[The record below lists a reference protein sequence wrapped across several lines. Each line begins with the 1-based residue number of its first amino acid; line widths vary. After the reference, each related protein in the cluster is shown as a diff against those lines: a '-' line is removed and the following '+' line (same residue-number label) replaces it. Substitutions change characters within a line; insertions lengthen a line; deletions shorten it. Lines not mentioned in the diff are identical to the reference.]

1 MAESCIVC
9 LGDLYQD
16 DPGAFTAEVAS
27 ISSKS
32 PLRDAE
38 GKTAN
43 LHTTSPPR
51 QPESEQELI
60 AHLLPCHHYLHDEC
74 LKPWVER
81 ANSCP
86 VCRQTFNVVEVTAS
100 VKGIHFRIPSCFERS
115 ANLLPTRPRR
125 IIVCGPRQ
133 TTSCGY

>member
-16 DPGAFTAEVAS
+16 DPGASTVEVAS
-27 ISSKS
+27 TSKS

-38 GKTAN
+38 GKTTN
-43 LHTTSPPR
+43 PRTTSPPQ
-51 QPESEQELI
+51 QPEPAQELI
-60 AHLLPCHHYLHDEC
+60 AHLLPCHHYLHDVC

-100 VKGIHFRIPSCFERS
+100 VKGIYFRILSCLEGS
-115 ANLLPTRPRR
+115 ANLLSNRPRHN
-125 IIVCGPRQ
+125 IICGPRQ

>member
-16 DPGAFTAEVAS
+16 DPGASTTDVAS

-32 PLRDAE
+32 PLRATEGDAVDPSTTPPPQLPE
-38 GKTAN
+38 GE
-43 LHTTSPPR
+43 R
-51 QPESEQELI
+51 ELI
-60 AHLLPCHHYLHDEC
+60 AHLLPCGHFLHDEC

-86 VCRQTFNVVEVTAS
+86 VCRQTFNMVEVSAS
-100 VKGIHFRIPSCFERS
+100 LRG
-115 ANLLPTRPRR
+115 N
-125 IIVCGPRQ
+125 
-133 TTSCGY
+133 Y